1 LASAGTGVF
10 MDNLDHAIRITRT
23 ANATVTLFHGGLPVT
38 HQEIQVQ
45 QKNHKFLFGSNWGE
59 STIALVNGEL
69 SGKEKE
75 QAELR
80 NEHYLQLFNHATLPF
95 YWARFEPQ
103 RGQPQTKRILN
114 IARWYSDHHCLVKG
128 HPLCWHTLTADWLL
142 TMSTEEILRAQL
154 ERIQRDVSDF
164 AGVIDQWDVVNEA
177 VIMPIFDRY
186 DNGITRLCK
195 ELGRI
200 ELIRTMFEAT
210 RSINPAATLLL
221 NDFDVSPAYDILI
234 EGCLAAGIQ
243 IDVIGIQTHMHQG
256 YWGVERT
263 QSVLERFK
271 RFNLPIHFTEN
282 TIVSGHLMPPEI
294 VDLNDYQVSEWPS
307 TPEGEQRQ
315 AQEVVLHYKTLL
327 AHPAVQAITWWDL
340 SDGGW
345 LNAPAG
351 LLRKD
356 HSSKPAYDELLKLV
370 KGEWWLPL
378 TKIITDANGQFTFN
392 GFLGEYELSIGD
404 QKTVFSLTEKGDILI
419 SVNL

>member
-1 LASAGTGVF
+1 
-10 MDNLDHAIRITRT
+10 MENLDLAIRKNRT
-23 ANATVTLFHGGLPVT
+23 AQATVRLSQHGSPVV
-38 HQEIQVQ
+38 HQEVLVQ

-59 STIALVNGEL
+59 STIALVNNEL
-69 SGKEKE
+69 SGREKE

-80 NEHYLQLFNHATLPF
+80 NERFLQLFNQVTLPF

-103 RGQPQTKRILN
+103 RGQPQTERILN
-114 IARWYSDHHCLVKG
+114 VARWYSDHHCVVKG

-142 TMSTEEILRAQL
+142 TMSNREILQAQVK
-154 ERIQRDVSDF
+154 RIERDVSDF

-177 VIMPIFDRY
+177 VIMPVFDRY

-200 ELIRTMFEAT
+200 ELIRTMFDAT

-256 YWGVERT
+256 YWGIERT
-263 QSVLERFK
+263 LGVLERFE

-282 TIVSGHLMPPEI
+282 TIVSGHLMPSEI

-356 HSSKPAYDELLKLV
+356 HSCKPAYDELLKLI
-370 KGEWWLPL
+370 KGEWWLLP
-378 TKIITDANGQFTFN
+378 TKFITDANGQFTFN
-392 GFLGEYELSIGD
+392 GFLGEYELSISD
-404 QKTVFSLTEKGDILI
+404 QKTIFSLREKGDVSI
-419 SVNL
+419 SIDI

>member
-1 LASAGTGVF
+1 
-10 MDNLDHAIRITRT
+10 MENLDLAIRKNR
-23 ANATVTLFHGGLPVT
+23 AAKATVSLSHHGSPVA
-38 HQEIQVQ
+38 HQEILVQ

-59 STIALVNGEL
+59 STIALVNNEL

-80 NEHYLQLFNHATLPF
+80 NERYLQLFNQVTLPF

-103 RGQPQTKRILN
+103 RGQPQTQRILN
-114 IARWYSDHHCLVKG
+114 VARWYSDHHCIVKG

-142 TMSTEEILRAQL
+142 TMSNREILQAQL
-154 ERIQRDVSDF
+154 RRIQRDVSDF

-200 ELIRTMFEAT
+200 ELIRTMFDAT
-210 RSINPAATLLL
+210 RSINPVATLLL
-221 NDFDVSPAYDILI
+221 NDFDVSPAYDILV

-256 YWGVERT
+256 YWGIEHT
-263 QSVLERFK
+263 LSVLERFE

-307 TPEGEQRQ
+307 TPEGEQKQ

-356 HSSKPAYDELLKLV
+356 HSCKPAYDELLKLV
-370 KGEWWLPL
+370 KGEWWFPP
-378 TKIITDANGQFTFN
+378 TKFITDANGQFTFT
-392 GFLGEYELSIGD
+392 GFLGEYELSISG
-404 QKTVFSLTEKGDILI
+404 QKIIFSLREKGDVLI
-419 SVNL
+419 SVNI

>member
-1 LASAGTGVF
+1 
-10 MDNLDHAIRITRT
+10 MENLDLAIRKNRAAT
-23 ANATVTLFHGGLPVT
+23 ANVSLSHRGSPVA

-59 STIALVNGEL
+59 STIALANNEL

-80 NEHYLQLFNHATLPF
+80 NERFLQLFNQVTLPF
-95 YWARFEPQ
+95 YWGRFEPQ
-103 RGQPQTKRILN
+103 RGQPQTQRLLN
-114 IARWYSDHHCLVKG
+114 VAQWYSDHNCIVKG

-142 TMSTEEILRAQL
+142 TMSNREILQAQL
-154 ERIQRDVSDF
+154 GRIQRDVSDF

-200 ELIRTMFEAT
+200 ELIRAMFDAT
-210 RSINPAATLLL
+210 RSSNPAATLLL

-234 EGCLAAGIQ
+234 EGCLAAGIK
-243 IDVIGIQTHMHQG
+243 IDVIGIQSHMHQG
-256 YWGVERT
+256 YWGPERT
-263 QSVLERFK
+263 LGVLERFE

-282 TIVSGHLMPPEI
+282 TIVSGHLMLPEI

-307 TPEGEQRQ
+307 TTEGELRQ

-351 LLRKD
+351 LLRRD
-356 HSSKPAYDELLKLV
+356 HSCKPAYDELLKLV
-370 KGEWWLPL
+370 KGELWLPP
-378 TKIITDANGQFTFN
+378 TKFITDANGQFTFN
-392 GFLGEYELSIGD
+392 GFLGDYELLISD
-404 QKTVFSLTEKGDILI
+404 QKTIFSLREKGEVSI
-419 SVNL
+419 SVDI